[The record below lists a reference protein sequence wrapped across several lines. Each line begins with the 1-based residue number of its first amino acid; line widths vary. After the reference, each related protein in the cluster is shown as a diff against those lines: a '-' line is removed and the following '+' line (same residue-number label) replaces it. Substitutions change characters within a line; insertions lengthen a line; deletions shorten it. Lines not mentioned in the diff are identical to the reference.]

1 MSRKIYFKQKKKQP
15 IQFNQP
21 RFEYWYDPNPEHL
34 GAIRIIDYQNHK
46 IYGSDPDLPY
56 WVVSYEEIG
65 KNDFKIDFHS
75 KKTHKVQKI
84 LFAKLVNDGQNLN
97 FRVHQND
104 DPIKNKIN
112 SWEKIGQNPEI
123 LFNLMPL
130 QIKTNKKKKNKKKS
144 IKKFK

>member
-1 MSRKIYFKQKKKQP
+1 M
-15 IQFNQP
+15 
-21 RFEYWYDPNPEHL
+21 
-34 GAIRIIDYQNHK
+34 DYQNHK

-84 LFAKLVNDGQNLN
+84 LFAKLINDGQNLN

-104 DPIKNKIN
+104 DPIKDKIN

-123 LFNLMPL
+123 LLRL
-130 QIKTNKKKKNKKKS
+130 IGLKNKNKSSKFSQKRKK
-144 IKKFK
+144 

>member
-34 GAIRIIDYQNHK
+34 GAIRIIDYQDHK

-56 WVVSYEEIG
+56 WVVSYQLIG
-65 KNDFKIDFHS
+65 KDDFKIDFHS
-75 KKTHKVQKI
+75 KKNHKVQKI
-84 LFAKLVNDGQNLN
+84 LFAKLVNNGQNLN

-112 SWEKIGQNPEI
+112 SWEIIGQNPEI

>member
-1 MSRKIYFKQKKKQP
+1 MSLKKDSKNKNKKS
-15 IQFNQP
+15 ILFNKP

-34 GAIRIIDYQNHK
+34 GAIRIIDYQDHK

-56 WVVSYEEIG
+56 WVVSYQLIG
-65 KNDFKIDFHS
+65 EDDFKIDFHS

-97 FRVHQND
+97 FRVHQKD

-112 SWEKIGQNPEI
+112 SWQKIGQNPEI
-123 LFNLMPL
+123 LLELIPVKNIL
-130 QIKTNKKKKNKKKS
+130 NKKKS
-144 IKKFK
+144 IKNKIK

>member
-1 MSRKIYFKQKKKQP
+1 MSLKKVSKNNKNKKSLL
-15 IQFNQP
+15 FNTP

-34 GAIRIIDYQNHK
+34 GAIRIIDYQDHK

-56 WVVSYEEIG
+56 WVVSYKLID
-65 KNDFKIDFHS
+65 KDDFKIDFHS

-97 FRVHQND
+97 FRVHQKD

-112 SWEKIGQNPEI
+112 SWQKIGQNPEI
-123 LFNLMPL
+123 LLKLISVKN
-130 QIKTNKKKKNKKKS
+130 ISKEKRSIKNK
-144 IKKFK
+144 IK